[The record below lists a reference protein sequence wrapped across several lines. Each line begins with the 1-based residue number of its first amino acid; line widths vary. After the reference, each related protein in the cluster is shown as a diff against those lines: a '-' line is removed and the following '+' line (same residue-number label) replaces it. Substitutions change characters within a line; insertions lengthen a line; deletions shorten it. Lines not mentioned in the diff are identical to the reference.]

1 MPRSRS
7 LKNIS
12 ISSASS
18 FTDAAM
24 SLTPRTPQSRSGRAG
39 DGYTQV
45 ELQEMH
51 GEDAEDDLQ
60 SSTAP
65 LLSSGS
71 LITDEPK
78 AGRTT
83 AAAAVSK
90 LPFVFL
96 SVTAGFLFFLTVI
109 AYWRPG
115 TLEWY
120 LGVPVPFFEQVQA
133 SSGNHND
140 INSSL
145 IISYENYTSFP
156 LSTHDYLVE
165 CYKMHPGGFMPP
177 TKFWEPNVAGVMD
190 VVHSDDKDVCSST
203 ITYMLD
209 GRMGLLADLALIAQA
224 AGLARERNRTFFI
237 DDTYWNRGRWIDH
250 FQDVS
255 ETQPGPE
262 PGCKPPPPQEYVAC
276 PRHARHWVITSRTAK
291 FHFGHMYYEN
301 YEDGYAHSTNRL
313 KPIYDFAAGS
323 LRNTIIPNTENTRL
337 INSAQEEVALLS
349 STYLSAHLRRGDR
362 KPSSYEY
369 HGSYVPTK
377 DFFDALDD
385 AATRLQRSDH
395 PSLVYLASD
404 SLTALEELSSLLS
417 SVYSLS
423 RSTNAELKSL
433 ASPGEYFQGDFDKY
447 DLETRIKATRG
458 MIVDFALLSGA
469 WIQGGPD
476 AIVCTVS
483 SVVCKL
489 SAVAFGWEKAFG
501 PPDKYGFIDR
511 QLMGWVDVD
520 QKGRIIPEWEA
531 FNLFN

>member
-24 SLTPRTPQSRSGRAG
+24 SLTPRTPQSRSGRTG
-39 DGYTQV
+39 EGYTHV

-51 GEDAEDDLQ
+51 GEDTEDDLQ
-60 SSTAP
+60 SSRAP
-65 LLSSGS
+65 LLSLGS
-71 LITDEPK
+71 PITDETK
-78 AGRTT
+78 TGRTR
-83 AAAAVSK
+83 AAATVSK
-90 LPFVFL
+90 LPLAFL
-96 SVTAGFLFFLTVI
+96 SVIAGFLFFLTVI

-120 LGVPVPFFEQVQA
+120 LGVPVPFFKQVPA
-133 SSGNHND
+133 SSGNHNNL
-140 INSSL
+140 NSSL

-165 CYKMHPGGFMPP
+165 CYKMHPGGIMAP
-177 TKFWEPNVAGVMD
+177 TRFWEPNAEGVMD
-190 VVHSDDKDVCSST
+190 VVHGDDKDVCSST

-209 GRMGLLADLALIAQA
+209 GRTGLLADLALIAQA

-237 DDTYWNRGRWIDH
+237 DDTYWNRGRWINH

-291 FHFGHMYYEN
+291 FHFGHMYYEH
-301 YEDGYAHSTNRL
+301 YEDGYAQNTNRL
-313 KPIYDFAAGS
+313 KLIYDFAAES

-337 INSAQEEVALLS
+337 IDSAQKEVSALS

-377 DFFDALDD
+377 DFLDALDD
-385 AATRLQRSDH
+385 AASRLQQNDH
-395 PSLVYLASD
+395 PSFVYIASD
-404 SLTALEELSSLLS
+404 TPTTLEELSNMLP

-423 RSTNAELKSL
+423 RSTNVELNSL
-433 ASPGEYFQGDFDKY
+433 VSPGEYFQGDFDNY

-458 MIVDFALLSGA
+458 MVVDFALLSGA

-489 SAVAFGWEKAFG
+489 SAVALGWEKAFG

-520 QKGRIIPEWEA
+520 QKGRIVPEWEA